1 MSNKLTARRKAS
13 RANGALGRGRKTEEG
28 RKRSSFNALKHGLL
42 SGTVVLSTESEPRFE
57 LLLNQL
63 AERLRPNDQVE
74 TGIVLEMAA
83 STWRLRRLWQIE
95 THLMNDAMNA
105 AATETDPFPRTAK
118 AFSKLASGP
127 DLDLID
133 RYESRLHRIYHRSL
147 LNLVL
152 LRDIDRT
159 LDERP
164 NPRIEDLEEEEIE
177 QETNSK
183 TQKTQI
189 CQTKLDPNNPSRM
202 KRLPSNTPA
211 KKNPASRPAE
221 NSRAPTKAQ
230 IHRRRAQPKQE
241 DRETMPKPP
250 KTTPTAA
257 TVPHRSTPTPL
268 SSAALRLCVKAV
280 DFPTRARS

>member
-1 MSNKLTARRKAS
+1 MSNKLTDRTKAS
-13 RANGALGRGRKTEEG
+13 RANGALGRGRKSESG
-28 RKRSSFNALKHGLL
+28 LKRSSFNALKHGLL

-57 LLLNQL
+57 LLLDQL

-159 LDERP
+159 LE
-164 NPRIEDLEEEEIE
+164 
-177 QETNSK
+177 
-183 TQKTQI
+183 
-189 CQTKLDPNNPSRM
+189 
-202 KRLPSNTPA
+202 A
-211 KKNPASRPAE
+211 
-221 NSRAPTKAQ
+221 
-230 IHRRRAQPKQE
+230 
-241 DRETMPKPP
+241 
-250 KTTPTAA
+250 
-257 TVPHRSTPTPL
+257 
-268 SSAALRLCVKAV
+268 
-280 DFPTRARS
+280 